1 MTGTVSAGRYVLEVG
16 APPGTLVS
24 SPAQP
29 QKGDPRP
36 LRRAFKKGGDGGKL
50 RKETAAGPLADVV
63 GEASEAMLRAE
74 RAVAL
79 FRAVVEGNVLDPK
92 LLSSEIDS
100 LLALLERLDRGERWE
115 EALRLGRA
123 LSGLLA
129 LTLRWVELVRSLN
142 IALEAADKLGDSP
155 AVAWAKHE
163 LGTLHL
169 AAEDP
174 AGANRELGEA
184 REIRRR
190 LRDRSGLATT
200 ERNLQVLC
208 QQLRQLLRDGTLVQ
222 RRAVLRAVLAVAVGL
237 LLVAGV
243 AAAVVSSRD
252 DTQPPLTRAPA
263 QCTNQ
268 EDDDGDGLVDGDD
281 PGCASADDDDESD
294 AVPQACADGQDN
306 DADGLVDGDDPGCT
320 STDDDDES
328 DAVPQACADGQDN
341 DADGLIDGDDPGC
354 TSTDDDDE
362 SDAVLQACA
371 DRQDNDADGLIDFG
385 DDPGCTST
393 DDVDETDP
401 PVCDDGIDNDS
412 DTLID
417 GEDPGCTSADDD
429 NEASPNVE

>member
-16 APPGTLVS
+16 AAPGTLVS

-36 LRRAFKKGGDGGKL
+36 LRRALKKGGDGGKL
-50 RKETAAGPLADVV
+50 REKAAAGPLADVV
-63 GEASEAMLRAE
+63 GEASEVTVRAE

-92 LLSSEIDS
+92 LLSSEIDA
-100 LLALLERLDRGERWE
+100 LLALLERLDSDERWQ
-115 EALRLGRA
+115 EAQRLGRA

-129 LTLRWVELVRSLN
+129 LTMRWVELVRSLN
-142 IALEAADKLGDSP
+142 IALEAAHTLGDSP

-174 AGANRELGEA
+174 VGADRELGEA

-190 LRDRSGLATT
+190 LRDSSGLAAT

-208 QQLRQLLRDGTLVQ
+208 QHLRQLLRDGRLVQ
-222 RRAVLRAVLAVAVGL
+222 RRPVLRAMLAVAVAL

-243 AAAVVSSRD
+243 ATAVVSSGGD
-252 DTQPPLTRAPA
+252 TEPPVTQPPG

-281 PGCASADDDDESD
+281 PGCTSADDDDESN
-294 AVPQACADGQDN
+294 AAPQACADRQDN
-306 DADGLVDGDDPGCT
+306 DTDGLVDGDDPGCT
-320 STDDDDES
+320 S
-328 DAVPQACADGQDN
+328 A
-341 DADGLIDGDDPGC
+341 
-354 TSTDDDDE
+354 
-362 SDAVLQACA
+362 
-371 DRQDNDADGLIDFG
+371 
-385 DDPGCTST
+385 

-401 PVCDDGIDNDS
+401 PACDDGIDNDS

-417 GEDPGCTSADDD
+417 GEDPGCASADDD
-429 NEASPNVE
+429 NETSPNVD

>member
-16 APPGTLVS
+16 AAPGTLVS
-24 SPAQP
+24 SPALP

-36 LRRAFKKGGDGGKL
+36 LRRALKKGGDGGKL
-50 RKETAAGPLADVV
+50 REKAAAGPLADVV
-63 GEASEAMLRAE
+63 GEASEVTVRAE

-92 LLSSEIDS
+92 LLSSEIDA
-100 LLALLERLDRGERWE
+100 LLARLERLDRGEHWQ

-129 LTLRWVELVRSLN
+129 LTMRWVELVRSLN

-174 AGANRELGEA
+174 AGADRALGEA

-190 LRDRSGLATT
+190 LRDRGGLAAT

-208 QQLRQLLRDGTLVQ
+208 QHLRQLLRDGRLVQ
-222 RRAVLRAVLAVAVGL
+222 RRPVLRAMLAVAVAL

-243 AAAVVSSRD
+243 ANAVVSSGGGTEPPI
-252 DTQPPLTRAPA
+252 TQPPG

-268 EDDDGDGLVDGDD
+268 EDDDGDGR
-281 PGCASADDDDESD
+281 
-294 AVPQACADGQDN
+294 
-306 DADGLVDGDDPGCT
+306 VDGDDPGCT
-320 STDDDDES
+320 SADDDDETNVAS
-328 DAVPQACADGQDN
+328 PQACADRQDN
-341 DADGLIDGDDPGC
+341 DTDTLIDGDDPGC

-362 SDAVLQACA
+362 T
-371 DRQDNDADGLIDFG
+371 N
-385 DDPGCTST
+385 
-393 DDVDETDP
+393 
-401 PVCDDGIDNDS
+401 
-412 DTLID
+412 
-417 GEDPGCTSADDD
+417 
-429 NEASPNVE
+429 PNVD